1 MKRKIVT
8 GSKVLLLIILL
19 VGSHYLLGEDTAVFL
34 KWWASLLVLG
44 IGFLPLTGRLFP
56 SFKDGGWL
64 VSKVLGIA
72 GSGFIIWL
80 LVCCRLAAFT
90 APVCV
95 SITTAVI
102 LLIWLFLSGRKHIR
116 ENDASRPFFAGDFG
130 TVLDDELIF
139 TFSFLIW
146 TYFAGFHPAAY
157 GTEKFMDY
165 GFMAAMMR
173 SETLPAKDLWY
184 AGGVLNYYY
193 GGQYFAVFLTKLTGT
208 QVAQTYNLMRTMV
221 AGFAYALP
229 FVLVRQ
235 MILDIRDRE
244 HKFRE
249 GLAVL
254 GGHLAGAGVSLAGNM
269 HYVVVGKLLPW
280 IRKIF
285 HLPEGDYTYW
295 FPNSTRYI
303 GYYPAESDKTIHE
316 FPSYSFVLGDLH
328 AHVVNVMFVLTV
340 ICLIYAMVQ
349 KYKKN
354 HYLYYGM
361 IS

>member
-1 MKRKIVT
+1 
-8 GSKVLLLIILL
+8 
-19 VGSHYLLGEDTAVFL
+19 
-34 KWWASLLVLG
+34 
-44 IGFLPLTGRLFP
+44 
-56 SFKDGGWL
+56 
-64 VSKVLGIA
+64 
-72 GSGFIIWL
+72 
-80 LVCCRLAAFT
+80 
-90 APVCV
+90 
-95 SITTAVI
+95 
-102 LLIWLFLSGRKHIR
+102 
-116 ENDASRPFFAGDFG
+116 
-130 TVLDDELIF
+130 
-139 TFSFLIW
+139 
-146 TYFAGFHPAAY
+146 
-157 GTEKFMDY
+157 
-165 GFMAAMMR
+165 
-173 SETLPAKDLWY
+173 
-184 AGGVLNYYY
+184 
-193 GGQYFAVFLTKLTGT
+193 
-208 QVAQTYNLMRTMV
+208 MRTMV

-361 IS
+361 ISEHLTGENKKFYQNIVKEALLEPYV